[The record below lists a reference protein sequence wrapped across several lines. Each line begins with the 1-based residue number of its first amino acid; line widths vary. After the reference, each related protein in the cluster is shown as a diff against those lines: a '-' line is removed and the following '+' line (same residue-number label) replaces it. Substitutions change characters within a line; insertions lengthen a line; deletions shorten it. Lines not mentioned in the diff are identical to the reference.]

1 MVRPVATVVPVA
13 TSLDVPLPDGLAF
26 DPWVLFCKAPPLGE
40 PGLSFFDKDE
50 LVATFE
56 FNTGRV
62 RSTFPP
68 RNGVDELPPLYAVPL

>member
-13 TSLDVPLPDGLAF
+13 TFVDVPLADGLAF
-26 DPWVLFCKAPPLGE
+26 DPCALFCTAPPLGGL
-40 PGLSFFDKDE
+40 GLSFFDKDE

-68 RNGVDELPPLYAVPL
+68 RKGVDELPPL